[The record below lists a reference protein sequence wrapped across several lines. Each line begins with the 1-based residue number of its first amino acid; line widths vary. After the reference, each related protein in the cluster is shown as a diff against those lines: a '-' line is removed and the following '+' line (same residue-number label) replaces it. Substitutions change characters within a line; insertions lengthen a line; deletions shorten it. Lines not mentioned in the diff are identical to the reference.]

1 MALLT
6 VDDKCKIHSC
16 FLVDVGLRK
25 LATEIVQAFEGI
37 ETERPVKVQKVYQ
50 C

>member
-1 MALLT
+1 MLCSDWLQLWSLFPLG
-6 VDDKCKIHSC
+6 VN
-16 FLVDVGLRK
+16 LRP
-25 LATEIVQAFEGI
+25 LATDIAKAFEGI

>member
-1 MALLT
+1 MTFSTLT
-6 VDDKCKIHSC
+6 FIHL
-16 FLVDVGLRK
+16 FVHIADVGLSK
-25 LATEIVQAFEGI
+25 LATDIAKAFEGI